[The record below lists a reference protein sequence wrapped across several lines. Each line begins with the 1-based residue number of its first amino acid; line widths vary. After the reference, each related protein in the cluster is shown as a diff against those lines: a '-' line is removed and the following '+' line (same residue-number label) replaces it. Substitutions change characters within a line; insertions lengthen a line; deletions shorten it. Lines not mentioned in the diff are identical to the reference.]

1 MEKKMKKIN
10 ETTRYRLSKQF
21 DCVLESIKNDKEQIL
36 DILCNYSTGC
46 TISIPFTFGES
57 PRYDLEYSRVS
68 YEYINL
74 ISGTEIKRNEE

>member
-1 MEKKMKKIN
+1 MKNIN
-10 ETTRYRLSKQF
+10 ETTRDRLGKQL

-46 TISIPFTFGES
+46 TISIPFNFGEP
-57 PRYDLEYSRVS
+57 PRYELEYSRVS

-74 ISGTEIKRNEE
+74 INGTEIKKNEE